1 MSTPNYRKSSDALVQ
16 AWFLYKEYNRLSGL
30 SSAVINFVAG
40 YNAAMNE
47 AKPKVAYDDDILIE
61 VEGVDHKG
69 DPYTEYGFHDG
80 SIVTVQFGEIFFAG
94 NHALPARYSLNRLWY
109 YVDTPPGTVDP
120 LAWAATQYH
129 RTYIEKAS
137 NDNG

>member
-1 MSTPNYRKSSDALVQ
+1 MSTLNYRKSSDALVQ

-47 AKPKVAYDDDILIE
+47 AKPKVAYDDILIE
-61 VEGVDHKG
+61 VEGVDHNG

-94 NHALPARYSLNRLWY
+94 TGGHHTRPARYCLSRLWY
-109 YVDTPPGTVDP
+109 YMDTPPGTVDP
-120 LAWAATQYH
+120 LAWAAVQYH
-129 RTYIEKAS
+129 RTYRES
-137 NDNG
+137 E

>member
-1 MSTPNYRKSSDALVQ
+1 MSTLNYRKSSDALVQ

-47 AKPKVAYDDDILIE
+47 AKPKVAYDDILIE
-61 VEGVDHKG
+61 VEGVDHNG

-80 SIVTVQFGEIFFAG
+80 SIVTVQFGEISFAG
-94 NHALPARYSLNRLWY
+94 TGGHHTPPALYRLSRLWY
-109 YVDTPPGTVDP
+109 YMDTPPGTADP

-129 RTYIEKAS
+129 RTYRES
-137 NDNG
+137 E